1 MKRRPGC
8 TASHFS
14 HMGIASLHLNSN
26 RRRAQAASFALPHI
40 ALRSGSQTLSRH
52 MSLLDLY
59 GGDSDEEVQPIAAPP
74 EQHTDTDSTA
84 AAAAEKA
91 GTDGE
96 GGVQLVE
103 GSAVSGVPPEAQ
115 CAGSGVPPQKPGS
128 GVSPGVPSAGS
139 GVPPQKPSTSSGV
152 PKCEPVVDVASD
164 ESDSEDCWA
173 KVRRLTAKK
182 SKSKLDQVFER
193 SYDNQ
198 VTKLAAKLLTDA
210 SKKARKTHS
219 QDVTPPA
226 KCRRSSREDVTSVPK
241 QPRPAKTDAD
251 QPESKADAMQGENLD
266 FDAEKEPPDEEAEPE
281 LPKKK
286 RAVRGSANTFAGRR
300 PPRDPARL
308 ELFMAKKAAWEQA
321 QKDRKEAKTQGTVSP
336 KWSENQK
343 KFWKHMSD
351 TIKQQGGGKDAFR
364 AAVSQWPGK
373 QAAAAPGQVMCKKR
387 PAAATNASSS
397 SAATAATA
405 SSSPAAAA
413 ATASSSSA
421 AAPTLSASP
430 SSASAK
436 KGLIVD

>member
-1 MKRRPGC
+1 MLKLP
-8 TASHFS
+8 A
-14 HMGIASLHLNSN
+14 LHCLT
-26 RRRAQAASFALPHI
+26 LPC
-40 ALRSGSQTLSRH
+40 ARSQTLSRH

-74 EQHTDTDSTA
+74 EQHTDMESTA

-91 GTDGE
+91 GTDGA

-139 GVPPQKPSTSSGV
+139 GVLPQKPSTSSGV

-173 KVRRLTAKK
+173 KVRRLTAKR
-182 SKSKLDQVFER
+182 SNSKLDQVFAR

-210 SKKARKTHS
+210 SKKARTTHS

-226 KCRRSSREDVTSVPK
+226 KRTRSSREEVTSVPK
-241 QPRPAKTDAD
+241 QPGRAKTDAD
-251 QPESKADAMQGENLD
+251 QPDQPAKPDAMQGENLD
-266 FDAEKEPPDEEAEPE
+266 FDAEKEPPDEEFEPE
-281 LPKKK
+281 LPKKQ

-300 PPRDPARL
+300 PPKDPARL

-321 QKDRKEAKTQGTVSP
+321 QKDRKEARTQGTVSP

-351 TIKQQGGGKDAFR
+351 TIKQQGGGKDAFK
-364 AAVSQWPGK
+364 AAVSQWSGK
-373 QAAAAPGQVMCKKR
+373 QVICKR
-387 PAAATNASSS
+387 PAAATTASSS
-397 SAATAATA
+397 SAAAAATA

-413 ATASSSSA
+413 ATAPSSSA

>member
-1 MKRRPGC
+1 MLKLP
-8 TASHFS
+8 A
-14 HMGIASLHLNSN
+14 LHCLT
-26 RRRAQAASFALPHI
+26 LPC
-40 ALRSGSQTLSRH
+40 ARSQTLSRH

-74 EQHTDTDSTA
+74 EQHTDMESTA

-91 GTDGE
+91 GTDGA

-103 GSAVSGVPPEAQ
+103 GSADSGVPPEAQ

-173 KVRRLTAKK
+173 KVRRLTAKR
-182 SKSKLDQVFER
+182 SNSKLDQVFAR

-210 SKKARKTHS
+210 SKKARTTHS
-219 QDVTPPA
+219 PDVTPPA
-226 KCRRSSREDVTSVPK
+226 KRKRSEEVTSVPK
-241 QPRPAKTDAD
+241 QPRRAKTDAD
-251 QPESKADAMQGENLD
+251 KPEQPAEPDAMQGENLD
-266 FDAEKEPPDEEAEPE
+266 FDAEKELPDEDSEPE
-281 LPKKK
+281 LPKKQ
-286 RAVRGSANTFAGRR
+286 RAARGSANTFAGRR
-300 PPRDPARL
+300 PPKDSARL

-321 QKDRKEAKTQGTVSP
+321 QKDRKEARTQGTVSP
-336 KWSENQK
+336 KWSENQQ

-351 TIKQQGGGKDAFR
+351 TIKQQGGGKDAFK
-364 AAVSQWPGK
+364 AAVSQWSGK
-373 QAAAAPGQVMCKKR
+373 QAICKR
-387 PAAATNASSS
+387 PAAATTASSSSAAAAGATNASSS
-397 SAATAATA
+397 SATAAATA
-405 SSSPAAAA
+405 PSSPAAAA
-413 ATASSSSA
+413 ATAPSSSA

>member
-115 CAGSGVPPQKPGS
+115 CAGSGVPPQKP
-128 GVSPGVPSAGS
+128 
-139 GVPPQKPSTSSGV
+139 STSSGV

-173 KVRRLTAKK
+173 KVRRLTAKR
-182 SKSKLDQVFER
+182 SNSKLDQVFAR

-210 SKKARKTHS
+210 SRKARTTHS

-226 KCRRSSREDVTSVPK
+226 KRTRSSREEVTSVPK
-241 QPRPAKTDAD
+241 QPRRAKTDAD
-251 QPESKADAMQGENLD
+251 QPDQPAKPDAMQGDNFD
-266 FDAEKEPPDEEAEPE
+266 FDAEKEPPDEEFEPE
-281 LPKKK
+281 LPKKQ

-364 AAVSQWPGK
+364 AAVSQWSGK